1 MTHLRGLF
9 SGYRVVVTAV
19 PLFARHH
26 SGYVYSVEDTTKH
39 SCELRSASCLT
50 SISHN
55 PKRWV

>member
-1 MTHLRGLF
+1 MIGHQRVF
-9 SGYRVVVTAV
+9 SGYHDVTAV

-39 SCELRSASCLT
+39 SCELRSTSCLT

-55 PKRWV
+55 PKR

>member
-1 MTHLRGLF
+1 MI
-9 SGYRVVVTAV
+9 SGYRDVPAV

-39 SCELRSASCLT
+39 SCELRSTSCLT

>member
-1 MTHLRGLF
+1 MI
-9 SGYRVVVTAV
+9 SGYHDGVTSV

-55 PKRWV
+55 PKR